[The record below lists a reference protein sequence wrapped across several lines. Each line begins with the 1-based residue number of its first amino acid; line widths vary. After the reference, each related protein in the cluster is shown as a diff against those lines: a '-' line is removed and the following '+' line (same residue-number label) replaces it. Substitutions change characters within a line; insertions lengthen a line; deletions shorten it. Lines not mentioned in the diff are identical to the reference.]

1 MPPRRS
7 KRKRDNPADA
17 AGEDDN
23 AASANNVNV
32 DVDAAPPVAQV
43 DISGG
48 ATGVG
53 STSAGASRYV
63 TIVIMLQMCDVQ
75 QCFAILRMKG

>member
-7 KRKRDNPADA
+7 KRKRDNPADP

-23 AASANNVNV
+23 AAAANNDNV

-53 STSAGASRYV
+53 STSAAGASRYV
-63 TIVIMLQMCDVQ
+63 TIGI
-75 QCFAILRMKG
+75 

>member
-17 AGEDDN
+17 AGEDDT
-23 AASANNVNV
+23 AAAANNDNNV
-32 DVDAAPPVAQV
+32 DVDAAPVAQV

-53 STSAGASRYV
+53 STSAAGASRYV
-63 TIVIMLQMCDVQ
+63 NIGI
-75 QCFAILRMKG
+75 

>member
-7 KRKRDNPADA
+7 KRKRDNPADP

-23 AASANNVNV
+23 AAAVNNDNV

-53 STSAGASRYV
+53 SASAGASMYV
-63 TIVIMLQMCDVQ
+63 TIGI
-75 QCFAILRMKG
+75 

>member
-23 AASANNVNV
+23 AAAANNDNNV
-32 DVDAAPPVAQV
+32 DVDAPPVAQV

-48 ATGVG
+48 ATRVG
-53 STSAGASRYV
+53 STSAAGASRYV
-63 TIVIMLQMCDVQ
+63 NIGI
-75 QCFAILRMKG
+75 

>member
-23 AASANNVNV
+23 AAAANNDNNV

-53 STSAGASRYV
+53 STSAAGVSRYV
-63 TIVIMLQMCDVQ
+63 NIGI
-75 QCFAILRMKG
+75 